1 MRRSW
6 MGLVLLVVLLL
17 SGLGLSSAM
26 VGKCREDSEML
37 TMAAEKALEENWHQA
52 AILTARAR
60 QSWSS
65 WEFFRCAMADH
76 KASEEIDVMFTVL
89 EVHGATRNRQWFA
102 ATCQEAARK
111 LEALGDAHRLNLHN
125 LL

>member
-1 MRRSW
+1 
-6 MGLVLLVVLLL
+6 
-17 SGLGLSSAM
+17 
-26 VGKCREDSEML
+26 ML
-37 TMAAEKALEENWHQA
+37 ALAAEKALEENWHQA
-52 AILTARAR
+52 AVLTARAR
-60 QSWSS
+60 QSWVS

-76 KASEEIDVMFTVL
+76 KAAEEIDVLFAVL

-102 ATCQEAARK
+102 ATCLEAARK